1 MAICALPVVPAPPT
15 TRPTMPFVSLVAA
28 ITTVDGAPV
37 SFASLL
43 TVVPV
48 VVSLAI
54 SNSVAFVVPRSRF
67 PPSAPDSVGVVMVG
81 LVARTTLPVPVVALP
96 VGVPV
101 IVGLEIVGV
110 DSVGAGM
117 VGLVAN
123 TILPV
128 PVVALPAGVPLK
140 EGLDIDGAEMVGL
153 VARTTLPVPVVAL
166 PVGVPVIVGFEI
178 VGLEIVGLEM
188 VGVVMVGLVART
200 TAPEPVVPLD
210 RSAAAAGI
218 PTFSLGKMLM
228 ARGVALIPFVDSTNP
243 RICPEPGR
251 VLPAS

>member
-1 MAICALPVVPAPPT
+1 
-15 TRPTMPFVSLVAA
+15 MPFVSLVAA
-28 ITTVDGAPV
+28 ITAVEGAPV
-37 SFASLL
+37 SLASLF

-48 VVSLAI
+48 LLALAI
-54 SNSVAFVVPRSRF
+54 SNSVAFVVPRSRL
-67 PPSAPDSVGVVMVG
+67 PPNAPEIVGVVIVG

-101 IVGLEIVGV
+101 IVGLEIVG
-110 DSVGAGM
+110 AER

-140 EGLDIDGAEMVGL
+140 EGLDIDGDEIVGVAMVGL

-178 VGLEIVGLEM
+178 VGVE
-188 VGVVMVGLVART
+188 VM
-200 TAPEPVVPLD
+200 
-210 RSAAAAGI
+210 
-218 PTFSLGKMLM
+218 
-228 ARGVALIPFVDSTNP
+228 
-243 RICPEPGR
+243 GR
-251 VLPAS
+251 EV

>member
-15 TRPTMPFVSLVAA
+15 TTPTMPFASVVAA
-28 ITTVDGAPV
+28 MTAVDGAPV
-37 SFASLL
+37 SLASLL

-54 SNSVAFVVPRSRF
+54 SNSVAFVAPRSRF
-67 PPSAPDSVGVVMVG
+67 PPSAPDSVGVVMDG

-101 IVGLEIVGV
+101 IVGLEIVG
-110 DSVGAGM
+110 
-117 VGLVAN
+117 
-123 TILPV
+123 
-128 PVVALPAGVPLK
+128 
-140 EGLDIDGAEMVGL
+140 AEMVGL
-153 VARTTLPVPVVAL
+153 VARTILPVPVVAL
-166 PVGVPVIVGFEI
+166 PVGVPVIVG
-178 VGLEIVGLEM
+178 LEIVGAER

-200 TAPEPVVPLD
+200 TAPVPVAPLD
-210 RSAAAAGI
+210 RSAAAAGV

-228 ARGVALIPFVDSTNP
+228 ARGVVLDPFVDSTNP

>member
-15 TRPTMPFVSLVAA
+15 TTPPIPFVSLVAA

-54 SNSVAFVVPRSRF
+54 SNSVAFVVPRSRL
-67 PPSAPDSVGVVMVG
+67 PPSAPESVGVVMVG

-110 DSVGAGM
+110 DSVGLEI
-117 VGLVAN
+117 VGLVDK
-123 TILPV
+123 TILPL
-128 PVVALPAGVPLK
+128 PVVALPAGVPLND
-140 EGLDIDGAEMVGL
+140 GLDIDGVVMVGL
-153 VARTTLPVPVVAL
+153 VARTTLPLPVVAL
-166 PVGVPVIVGFEI
+166 PVGVPVIVG
-178 VGLEIVGLEM
+178 LEIVGVAS
-188 VGVVMVGLVART
+188 VGLDIVGLVART
-200 TAPEPVVPLD
+200 
-210 RSAAAAGI
+210 I
-218 PTFSLGKMLM
+218 
-228 ARGVALIPFVDSTNP
+228 
-243 RICPEPGR
+243 
-251 VLPAS
+251 

>member
-15 TRPTMPFVSLVAA
+15 TTPTTPFASVIAA
-28 ITTVDGAPV
+28 MTTVDGAPV

-54 SNSVAFVVPRSRF
+54 SNSVAFVVPRSRL

-110 DSVGAGM
+110 DSVGLDV
-117 VGLVAN
+117 VGLVAR
-123 TILPV
+123 TLLPR
-128 PVVALPAGVPLK
+128 PVVAQPAGGWRK
-140 EGLDIDGAEMVGL
+140 EGLDIDGVVMVGL
-153 VARTTLPVPVVAL
+153 VAKTTLPVPVVAL
-166 PVGVPVIVGFEI
+166 PVGVPVIVGF
-178 VGLEIVGLEM
+178 
-188 VGVVMVGLVART
+188 
-200 TAPEPVVPLD
+200 
-210 RSAAAAGI
+210 RSEE
-218 PTFSLGKMLM
+218 
-228 ARGVALIPFVDSTNP
+228 R
-243 RICPEPGR
+243 R
-251 VLPAS
+251 

>member
-1 MAICALPVVPAPPT
+1 MVALSNTQLATPAMAICALPVVPAPPT
-15 TRPTMPFVSLVAA
+15 TTPTIPFVSVVAA

-43 TVVPV
+43 TVVPA

-54 SNSVAFVVPRSRF
+54 SNSVAFVVPRSRL

-101 IVGLEIVGV
+101 IVGLEIVG
-110 DSVGAGM
+110 AEM

-140 EGLDIDGAEMVGL
+140 EGLDIDG
-153 VARTTLPVPVVAL
+153 
-166 PVGVPVIVGFEI
+166 
-178 VGLEIVGLEM
+178 
-188 VGVVMVGLVART
+188 
-200 TAPEPVVPLD
+200 D
-210 RSAAAAGI
+210 
-218 PTFSLGKMLM
+218 
-228 ARGVALIPFVDSTNP
+228 
-243 RICPEPGR
+243 
-251 VLPAS
+251 

>member
-1 MAICALPVVPAPPT
+1 MVTYSPAVVALSNTQPATPAMAICALPEVPAPPT
-15 TRPTMPFVSLVAA
+15 TIPTIPLVSLVAA
-28 ITTVDGAPV
+28 ITALDGAPV
-37 SFASLL
+37 SFASWLS
-43 TVVPV
+43 VVPV

-54 SNSVAFVVPRSRF
+54 SNSAAFVVPRSRL
-67 PPSAPDSVGVVMVG
+67 PPRAPDSVGVVMVG

-110 DSVGAGM
+110 DSVGFEI
-117 VGLVAN
+117 VGLVDK
-123 TILPV
+123 TILP
-128 PVVALPAGVPLK
+128 L
-140 EGLDIDGAEMVGL
+140 
-153 VARTTLPVPVVAL
+153 PVVAL
-166 PVGVPVIVGFEI
+166 PVGVPVI

-200 TAPEPVVPLD
+200 TAPVPVVPLD

>member
-1 MAICALPVVPAPPT
+1 MAIRALPVVPAPLT
-15 TRPTMPFVSLVAA
+15 TTPTMPLVSLVAA

-96 VGVPV
+96 IGVPVIVGLEIVGAEMVGLVARTTLPVPVVALPVGVPV
-101 IVGLEIVGV
+101 IVGLEIVGAER
-110 DSVGAGM
+110 VGF
-117 VGLVAN
+117 VAN
-123 TILPV
+123 TI
-128 PVVALPAGVPLK
+128 
-140 EGLDIDGAEMVGL
+140 
-153 VARTTLPVPVVAL
+153 LPVPVVAL

-200 TAPEPVVPLD
+200 TLPVPVVPLD
-210 RSAAAAGI
+210 RSAAAAGV

-228 ARGVALIPFVDSTNP
+228 ARGVALIPLVDSTNP